1 MEVFDVLHVDGGAAD
16 MLDAGACG
24 VKNMLNVL
32 QCLGCLLA
40 SGFAGQFAGGR
51 VDAQLAETNTK
62 PLAFTA
68 WLYAPSAAG
77 ASEVATASIFSLI
90 MFSFEERVIASCLR
104 SGRGKP
110 RQRNLKQSLYPWN
123 RRALSHVPNTGSVP
137 RPFTYLCGGLDG
149 DRTHDL
155 LFRRQTLYPLSYK
168 PVRQPTLH
176 CLEMKATLFTEKWS
190 LNLNHYVGKISMDGV
205 SATHSTM

>member
-1 MEVFDVLHVDGGAAD
+1 MKKGL
-16 MLDAGACG
+16 
-24 VKNMLNVL
+24 
-32 QCLGCLLA
+32 
-40 SGFAGQFAGGR
+40 STY
-51 VDAQLAETNTK
+51 AESPT
-62 PLAFTA
+62 
-68 WLYAPSAAG
+68 
-77 ASEVATASIFSLI
+77 
-90 MFSFEERVIASCLR
+90 
-104 SGRGKP
+104 
-110 RQRNLKQSLYPWN
+110 
-123 RRALSHVPNTGSVP
+123 
-137 RPFTYLCGGLDG
+137 GGLDG

>member
-1 MEVFDVLHVDGGAAD
+1 
-16 MLDAGACG
+16 
-24 VKNMLNVL
+24 
-32 QCLGCLLA
+32 
-40 SGFAGQFAGGR
+40 
-51 VDAQLAETNTK
+51 
-62 PLAFTA
+62 
-68 WLYAPSAAG
+68 
-77 ASEVATASIFSLI
+77 

-104 SGRGKP
+104 SGHGKP

-123 RRALSHVPNTGSVP
+123 RLALSHVPNTGSAP

-190 LNLNHYVGKISMDGV
+190 LNLSHYVGKVSMVGFRQRAQPCRGFDGCRTGNEEYYIIIYGAITLFTA
-205 SATHSTM
+205 SFPLD